1 MIFSLLR
8 PKMPPNCYMR
18 LAASYVAKICD
29 AAVGWKSRTRCASSA
44 PPCSCCPACKP
55 PPRATTRCAYCAWRA
70 NGRVRKSGG
79 AKRAKAIV
87 RPTIVVAED
96 ALAEDARLA
105 DDIYW
110 DDYYEV
116 EVFGPVRGPEFARVV
131 DHLPGFDE
139 LRVPDLLPASPIQL
153 PLIEY
158 ALARRVRPD
167 ELVGSIRGRLSE
179 ATVRQLL
186 VLGERR
192 PIELAAAERDF
203 FARYDLTQLCDWLQ
217 QPDRSAATQR
227 LSIVTGYELAG
238 IALVLNYG
246 VTLAAFDIDWAAV
259 TDWLL
264 DRLAQAPAEDYDA
277 SLLAGYVFG
286 LHAPLPALR
295 TLAAALDQVRT
306 AWLPL
311 LFAWAARRRSAS
323 IALKRP
329 LDTSHARGLAGR
341 PSRGHCS
348 NATRNASC
356 SASSA
361 RSKSP
366 SKRIRVARMRRDS
379 A

>member
-1 MIFSLLR
+1 MGARAQIGRGQTRQSR
-8 PKMPPNCYMR
+8 RSPT
-18 LAASYVAKICD
+18 VIVTEDD
-29 AAVGWKSRTRCASSA
+29 AF
-44 PPCSCCPACKP
+44 
-55 PPRATTRCAYCAWRA
+55 
-70 NGRVRKSGG
+70 
-79 AKRAKAIV
+79 
-87 RPTIVVAED
+87 
-96 ALAEDARLA
+96 EDARLA

-110 DDYYEV
+110 DEYYEV
-116 EVFGPVRGPEFARVV
+116 EVFGPVRGPEFARAV
-131 DHLPGFDE
+131 DRLPDFDE

-167 ELVGSIRGRLSE
+167 DLVGSIRGRLSE

-295 TLAAALDQVRT
+295 TLAAALDQV
-306 AWLPL
+306 
-311 LFAWAARRRSAS
+311 
-323 IALKRP
+323 
-329 LDTSHARGLAGR
+329 
-341 PSRGHCS
+341 
-348 NATRNASC
+348 
-356 SASSA
+356 
-361 RSKSP
+361 
-366 SKRIRVARMRRDS
+366 
-379 A
+379 